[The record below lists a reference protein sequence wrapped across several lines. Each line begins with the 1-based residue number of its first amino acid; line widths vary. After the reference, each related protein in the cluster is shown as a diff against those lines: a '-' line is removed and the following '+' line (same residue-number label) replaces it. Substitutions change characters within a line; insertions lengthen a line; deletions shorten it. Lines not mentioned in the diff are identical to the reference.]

1 MTENWKPVYGYEDC
15 YAVSDRGNI
24 VRTSLTKKRVTPNWR
39 PVKPKTTRQGYK
51 QFGLCRDKIKSHRM
65 VHRLVW
71 EAFNGPIEPG
81 MQINHLNGKK
91 ADNRLSN
98 LEVCNHSQN
107 MIHAF
112 RVLKRPA
119 PNNPSPGSKNGS
131 AKLNE
136 RKVAE
141 ILAMYETGQYTQQ
154 FLGQKFGVSQR
165 AISLITRREKWQHV
179 NAATL
184 V

>member
-24 VRTSLTKKRVTPNWR
+24 VRTSLTKKRVTQKWR
-39 PVKPKTTRQGYK
+39 PVKPKTNQGGYK
-51 QFGLCRDKIKSHRM
+51 QFGLCREKIKSHRL

-71 EAFNGPIEPG
+71 EAFNGPIKPG

-91 ADNRLSN
+91 TDNRLSN
-98 LEVCNHSQN
+98 LEVCTPSQN
-107 MIHAF
+107 TMHGF
-112 RVLKRPA
+112 RVLGRAA
-119 PNNPSPGSKNGS
+119 PNFPSYGSKNGS

-136 RKVAE
+136 QQVSE
-141 ILAMYETGQYTQQ
+141 ILTLYATGEHRQVD
-154 FLGQKFGVSQR
+154 LGKRYGVSQR

-179 NAATL
+179 TAATPL
-184 V
+184 